1 MVSLYNKDMNEPN
14 TQQDQTASQPVKKMS
29 SRATNF
35 LMMNAGGGPPAP
47 DPPLDPPQN
56 GYQTEAS
63 SPSYAP
69 SEPVPHPAE
78 DNSPRRTGVISSTIH
93 PAQRP
98 GNAPVAENNAA
109 QTGQLAKTPVRSR
122 PLPAISPEEKAKRQ
136 EEKIDKLAE
145 RITDVLKRI
154 SEIKTGMLSPDMQT
168 SQKLH
173 MMAERSP
180 AFSKFLTILLTQL
193 EPMLLLVQRI
203 NQKLVEKN
211 LVRMRAKATS
221 VTEQPSDEPAPP
233 APPPKVSFLELAE
246 KNIIFC
252 DNRKRPLYTLE
263 QMRGK
268 HGYTASEEVLAPMIL
283 ENIIQAFREVA
294 PKARAIPTP
303 TSGIYVNT
311 PMDQVMENIGE
322 EDIMHF
328 LNYVQRFP
336 RGYVG
341 KNFRITES
349 FAGWVVSGTPDD

>member
-14 TQQDQTASQPVKKMS
+14 TQQDQAASQPPKKMS

-35 LMMNAGGGPPAP
+35 LMMNAAAGAPAQAAPPQAPQAAEPQPPPPAP
-47 DPPLDPPQN
+47 APPQ
-56 GYQTEAS
+56 A
-63 SPSYAP
+63 
-69 SEPVPHPAE
+69 EPE
-78 DNSPRRTGVISSTIH
+78 PRRTGGVVSSTIY

-98 GNAPVAENNAA
+98 GNTQPAPAETAA
-109 QTGQLAKTPVRSR
+109 QTSR
-122 PLPAISPEEKAKRQ
+122 LEPPRPRPSQHLSPEAKARLK
-136 EEKIDKLAE
+136 EEKIDKLAD
-145 RITDVLKRI
+145 RITDVLKKI
-154 SEIKTGMLSPDMQT
+154 SEIKTGMLNPDMQT
-168 SQKLH
+168 SQKLQL
-173 MMAERSP
+173 MAERSP
-180 AFSKFLTILLTQL
+180 AFSKFLAILLTQL
-193 EPMLLLVQRI
+193 EPMLLLVHRI
-203 NQKLVEKN
+203 NEKLIEKN
-211 LVRMRAKATS
+211 LVQSRRGTRSSSEGGTA
-221 VTEQPSDEPAPP
+221 EDAPP
-233 APPPKVSFLELAE
+233 PPPPKVSFLELAE

-283 ENIIQAFREVA
+283 ENIVQAFHEVA

-303 TSGIYVNT
+303 TDGIYANT
-311 PMDQVMENIGE
+311 PMDQVMESITE